1 MNKEEIL
8 QKPKELKP
16 KYEAEGFEILGLF
29 GSYARGEETESSD
42 SVLIKDGKVAN
53 ENN

>member
-8 QKPKELKP
+8 QKLKELKL

-42 SVLIKDGKVAN
+42 SVLTEMAK
-53 ENN
+53 